1 MKHIK
6 ERSEAAGDSDAPS
19 DQRTFYGLDVFRRFS
34 SNVGKTQLSALQI
47 FQTESA
53 STLTVFFCKS
63 GCAWERGSV
72 REGQGRGRERW
83 WGRYRL
89 HLQPTGVGIPM
100 QWRQRGGKRAGGEAG
115 GGVKRRGVRWG
126 RAHSVGTLS
135 CGAPR
140 ILLTENPSV
149 RSVKRPLSWTS
160 RALCSSPWLTTPW
173 SGCDKTLRGDET
185 KKNKKQKL
193 FSPWFATKVRCCS
206 ALFSSFSQACTQ
218 DRYSS
223 WNDGRCARLVL
234 ILTCSCI
241 CSLIVK
247 TIHRLIR
254 F

>member
-1 MKHIK
+1 M
-6 ERSEAAGDSDAPS
+6 
-19 DQRTFYGLDVFRRFS
+19 FRRFS
-34 SNVGKTQLSALQI
+34 SNVGKTRLSALHI

-53 STLTVFFCKS
+53 STLTVFLQIRLCVRERE
-63 GCAWERGSV
+63 CERGS
-72 REGQGRGRERW
+72 GRGRERW

-100 QWRQRGGKRAGGEAG
+100 QWRQRGGKRAGGEVG

-149 RSVKRPLSWTS
+149 RSCEAPLVLDR
-160 RALCSSPWLTTPW
+160 RALCSSPWLTTLW

-185 KKNKKQKL
+185 KKL

-206 ALFSSFSQACTQ
+206 ALFSHFHQACTR
-218 DRYSS
+218 DRYTRAVAGTTGDARVSPWS
-223 WNDGRCARLVL
+223 WLVAAFVL
-234 ILTCSCI
+234 
-241 CSLIVK
+241 
-247 TIHRLIR
+247 
-254 F
+254 

>member
-1 MKHIK
+1 MLPLI
-6 ERSEAAGDSDAPS
+6 
-19 DQRTFYGLDVFRRFS
+19 
-34 SNVGKTQLSALQI
+34 SALSMVWMCFADFHQMWEKPSSLH
-47 FQTESA
+47 FRSFKRNLHQ
-53 STLTVFFCKS
+53 LWRCFFCKS

-185 KKNKKQKL
+185 KKKTKKKTFLTVVCNKGKML
-193 FSPWFATKVRCCS
+193 FCFIF
-206 ALFSSFSQACTQ
+206 LIFSGLHTGPIQ
-218 DRYSS
+218 
-223 WNDGRCARLVL
+223 
-234 ILTCSCI
+234 
-241 CSLIVK
+241 
-247 TIHRLIR
+247 
-254 F
+254 